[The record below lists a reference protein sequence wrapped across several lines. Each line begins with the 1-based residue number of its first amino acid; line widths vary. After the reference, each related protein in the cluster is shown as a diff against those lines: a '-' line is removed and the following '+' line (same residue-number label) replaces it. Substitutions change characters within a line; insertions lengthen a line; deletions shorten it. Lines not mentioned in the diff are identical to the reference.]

1 MLAYSGAIT
10 KEAFVAELEH
20 HKAQDSYVK
29 GTYWEE
35 GKGCAVGCA
44 IESINKL
51 TKQSINHSS
60 HIELERAGIC
70 PEWLATIQDSIFEE
84 LSMARAKEWPLEFAR
99 AINVGSD
106 LNKVKLA
113 IICYILEQNIS
124 TMQAQLEHVTGDA
137 KYHTEQALAVNKQML
152 KAQLSGDRAMIE
164 SARDAA
170 RSAADS
176 PYYSVRSV
184 RSTIESARSASST
197 VESVRSAVDSAVDSA
212 AFSAR
217 LARLYSADSSYC
229 SVRSAYCSAHSE
241 AWAKYANKLLKL

>member
-10 KEAFVAELEH
+10 KEAFIAELEH

-29 GTYWEE
+29 GIYWEE

-51 TKQSINHSS
+51 TKQSLNHSS

-70 PEWLATIQDSIFEE
+70 PEWLARLQDTIFEGLTE
-84 LSMARAKEWPLEFAR
+84 AQAKEWPLEFAR

-106 LNKVKLA
+106 LNKVKLPF
-113 IICYILEQNIS
+113 ICYVLKQNIS
-124 TMQAQLEHVTGDA
+124 TMQAQLEHVTGDI

-170 RSAADS
+170 YLAADLAYGSASDSAADS
-176 PYYSVRSV
+176 AYYSAY
-184 RSTIESARSASST
+184 SAYLVYLAYYSAIFSASS
-197 VESVRSAVDSAVDSA
+197 A
-212 AFSAR
+212 
-217 LARLYSADSSYC
+217 SS
-229 SVRSAYCSAHSE
+229 
-241 AWAKYANKLLKL
+241 AWAKYAGKLLELIRECV